1 MSYFS
6 HNPEAYDEIMVK
18 GVTDKLLLNAAEDA
32 TEEQREFLESIV
44 LNLYAANVKHIKGN
58 SNQFDVWDALT
69 AWAHDE
75 VMSQEQRYWDGMV
88 P

>member
-6 HNPEAYDEIMVK
+6 HHPEAYEDIMVK
-18 GVTDKLLLNAAEDA
+18 GVTNKLLLNAAEDA
-32 TEEQREFLESIV
+32 TEEQREFLEAIV
-44 LNLYAANVKHIKGN
+44 SNLCAANVKHSRN
-58 SNQFDVWDALT
+58 VEWANVWEDLV

-75 VMSQEQRYWDGMV
+75 VMSQERRYWDRFV

>member
-32 TEEQREFLESIV
+32 TEEQREFLENIIS
-44 LNLYAANVKHIKGN
+44 NLCAANVKHSRNVGWA
-58 SNQFDVWDALT
+58 DVFEDLV

-75 VMSQEQRYWDGMV
+75 VMSQEQRYFERFV